1 MKLKII
7 RQIIVMVKY
16 GTIGLFLQAFLGGI
30 LYASN
35 SLAQKSIDEIEVVLQ
50 SDNISLTQLI
60 ETIEEKTNFY
70 FSYEN
75 NVIAK
80 NEQFVFPSG
89 TNTLGDILRHV
100 SQKGNLTFKRIND
113 NIIVKK
119 RTVFSPPIEEV
130 ITTNVAQMKISG
142 TVLDGESGDPLPG
155 VSILIKGTASG
166 TTTDIDGAYNIE
178 ASSEDV
184 LQFSYIGYLTQEI
197 TVGNQ
202 SAININLAA
211 DIAQL
216 EEVMV
221 IGYGTV
227 KKSDLTGSVSSVK
240 GEELTAYPSVGAVQA
255 LQGRAAGLQVTANNG
270 EPGADFKV
278 RVRGGT
284 SINAS
289 SDPIFVIDG
298 FVGGTLPPAEDI
310 ESMEVL
316 KDASATAIYGSRGAN
331 GVIMVTTKKGREGKM
346 RVDFRSSFSSQEV
359 ISKLDL
365 LNGTQF
371 AEYVN
376 EGTPGFYDL
385 NNIENTDW
393 QDEIFRTGSIKN
405 YQLSFSGGN
414 DKVSYYVSGVYY
426 DQEGILIESNYK
438 RYSLTTNLDFKASDK
453 FKLGLN
459 LFARRAD
466 KNGSLTQEGSGGA
479 DNVGVVAA
487 AFKFEPTLGIYNAD
501 GTYTRNRV
509 GDPHDNPVAVAR
521 ERTNQDSEDRLQTNF
536 YGEYSILNNLKFRV
550 SAGGAI
556 NYGRLGQYTSTL
568 INAGANVGGD
578 AGIYTDRNTVVL
590 NENYFTY
597 NKKFGLQ
604 HDFEAIG
611 GYSYQSS
618 SSESWGAHSQSFITD
633 AVSFWDLDG
642 GSVYQSPSSDISEW
656 EISSWYSRLKYNF
669 DDRLLLTFT
678 ARYDGSSIFS
688 EGNKWAFFPSGAI
701 AWNIG
706 NEAFMS
712 GIEAISD
719 MKLRASYG
727 KTGNRAIGPYQTLA
741 RFSSQFTVIGGVPV
755 NAVRPTSVANDN
767 LSWETTTQ
775 TDIGLDVGLFGGRL
789 NIVTDYYY
797 MRTND
802 LLFSVPLPEY
812 SGYGTQL
819 QNIGVV
825 ENKGFEFSVN
835 SNNLVGEFQWS
846 TGFNIS
852 LNRNKIL
859 ELPDGNEIQYSSGP
873 GHMVG
878 IGNTQVLREGQP
890 VGVFYGYIYDGV
902 YQEGDEFISG
912 SGFEQEAGGEKYR
925 DISGRDDNNEL
936 TNTPDG
942 QLNNDDRT
950 IIGDPNPDFIWGL
963 NNDFKYKN
971 FDLNIFFQ
979 ASVGND
985 IYNFSVMELDRL
997 SASNN
1002 ATTAALNRWTPT
1014 NTDTD
1019 IPKVNTSRAYKP
1031 STRWVE
1037 DGSFIRLKNIA
1048 LGYNLPTVATEKLK
1062 IRSARIY
1069 VSAQNL
1075 LTFTDYTGFDP
1086 EVNYRTS
1093 GSTNG
1098 NRNLGLDYGSYPN
1111 AKSYT
1116 VGLNIGF

>member
-521 ERTNQDSEDRLQTNF
+521 ERTNQDS
-536 YGEYSILNNLKFRV
+536 
-550 SAGGAI
+550 
-556 NYGRLGQYTSTL
+556 
-568 INAGANVGGD
+568 
-578 AGIYTDRNTVVL
+578 
-590 NENYFTY
+590 
-597 NKKFGLQ
+597 
-604 HDFEAIG
+604 
-611 GYSYQSS
+611 
-618 SSESWGAHSQSFITD
+618 
-633 AVSFWDLDG
+633 
-642 GSVYQSPSSDISEW
+642 
-656 EISSWYSRLKYNF
+656 
-669 DDRLLLTFT
+669 
-678 ARYDGSSIFS
+678 
-688 EGNKWAFFPSGAI
+688 
-701 AWNIG
+701 
-706 NEAFMS
+706 
-712 GIEAISD
+712 
-719 MKLRASYG
+719 
-727 KTGNRAIGPYQTLA
+727 
-741 RFSSQFTVIGGVPV
+741 
-755 NAVRPTSVANDN
+755 
-767 LSWETTTQ
+767 
-775 TDIGLDVGLFGGRL
+775 
-789 NIVTDYYY
+789 
-797 MRTND
+797 
-802 LLFSVPLPEY
+802 
-812 SGYGTQL
+812 
-819 QNIGVV
+819 
-825 ENKGFEFSVN
+825 
-835 SNNLVGEFQWS
+835 
-846 TGFNIS
+846 
-852 LNRNKIL
+852 
-859 ELPDGNEIQYSSGP
+859 
-873 GHMVG
+873 
-878 IGNTQVLREGQP
+878 
-890 VGVFYGYIYDGV
+890 
-902 YQEGDEFISG
+902 
-912 SGFEQEAGGEKYR
+912 
-925 DISGRDDNNEL
+925 
-936 TNTPDG
+936 
-942 QLNNDDRT
+942 
-950 IIGDPNPDFIWGL
+950 
-963 NNDFKYKN
+963 
-971 FDLNIFFQ
+971 
-979 ASVGND
+979 
-985 IYNFSVMELDRL
+985 
-997 SASNN
+997 
-1002 ATTAALNRWTPT
+1002 
-1014 NTDTD
+1014 
-1019 IPKVNTSRAYKP
+1019 
-1031 STRWVE
+1031 
-1037 DGSFIRLKNIA
+1037 
-1048 LGYNLPTVATEKLK
+1048 
-1062 IRSARIY
+1062 
-1069 VSAQNL
+1069 
-1075 LTFTDYTGFDP
+1075 
-1086 EVNYRTS
+1086 
-1093 GSTNG
+1093 
-1098 NRNLGLDYGSYPN
+1098 
-1111 AKSYT
+1111 
-1116 VGLNIGF
+1116 